1 MNREFHYLR
10 LARKIEAHI
19 STGHYRAGEKLPS
32 LRRMREKSGLSIS
45 TVQQAY
51 MELENRGL
59 IQAREKSG
67 FYVRPQ
73 MGKILPPPASGTGPI
88 RPHKVAINT
97 LADMLQQSVGDSD
110 MLPFGAAIPSPA
122 LLPHRQIAACMRSV
136 TSHYQKGDLFGYGHP
151 VGEPELRRQIAARA
165 MPFSFVREGEEII
178 ITNGCMHGIDLCLRT
193 VARPG
198 DIILV
203 ESPTFLCYLQLIED
217 LNMRV
222 LEVPVDPRHGLDP
235 ENMEKILAEH
245 DVRAALLNPNFHNP
259 LGCLM
264 SDERKRKLVTLM
276 NDQGVPI
283 IEDDIYGDL
292 FFDDARP
299 VPLKSYDQ
307 RGLVLYCSSFS
318 KTLIPDLRV
327 GWTMPGIYREKIKR
341 LKFNV
346 SIASPRFN
354 QMVIAEF
361 LAGGMYERHLR
372 KMRASLRKQTTD
384 TALAVERWFPDQT
397 KISAARGGYTLWV
410 QLPGHVDSLELCC
423 RAAREK
429 IAIFP
434 GALCS
439 GTNQYN
445 SYIRLSCG
453 YPFTDAMEAGIRR
466 LSELIRETEQRKGDR
481 MEKQK
486 QQHTMTNRIRIG
498 LNSDPEK
505 LRAEQLCRLLQ
516 QQAADHHIFLKQTM
530 SGNVLKL
537 LASSELEGG
546 FIHGDSPDDRFA
558 TMHLTMKKL
567 LVVGPVSMK
576 EALMNGTKEEIAALP
591 WIGNP
596 LECPY
601 CQVMQHQFHDKG
613 LFPEVKIRADQEAAI
628 AAMIRAGVGLNF
640 MLEEDAR
647 PAEKRGELIIWTGE
661 QYDLPLSFVTL
672 ASRKNEPRVRILA
685 NAVRKCWS

>member
-1 MNREFHYLR
+1 MQREFQYLR
-10 LARKIEAHI
+10 LARKIEADI
-19 STGHYRAGEKLPS
+19 NAGHYRAGGKLPS

-59 IQAREKSG
+59 VQAREKSG
-67 FYVRPQ
+67 FYLRPQ
-73 MGKILPPPASGTGPI
+73 MGKILPPPARGKGPI
-88 RPHKVAINT
+88 KPHKVAINT

-122 LLPHRQIAACMRSV
+122 LLPHRQLAACMRSV
-136 TSHYQKGDLFGYGHP
+136 TSHYQKGNLLGYGDP
-151 VGEPELRRQIAARA
+151 TGEPELRRQIAARA
-165 MPFSFVREGEEII
+165 MPFSFIREGEEII
-178 ITNGCMHGIDLCLRT
+178 ITNGCMHAIDLCLRT

-235 ENMEKILAEH
+235 GNIEKILAEH
-245 DVRAALLNPNFHNP
+245 DVRAALFNPNFHNP

-264 SDERKRKLVTLM
+264 SERRKKKLVTMM

-292 FFDDARP
+292 FFDDTRP
-299 VPLKSYDQ
+299 TPLKSYDR

-354 QMVIAEF
+354 QLVIAEF
-361 LAGGMYERHLR
+361 LAGGSYDRHLR

-384 TALAVERWFPDQT
+384 TALAVGRFFPDGT
-397 KISAARGGYTLWV
+397 RISVPRGGYTLWV
-410 QLPGHVDSLELCC
+410 QLPDGVDSLDLCC

-445 SYIRLSCG
+445 SYVRLSCG
-453 YPFTDAMEAGIRR
+453 HPLTGKMENGIRR
-466 LSELIRETEQRKGDR
+466 LAELVGETGETRGRAALTGQPGQERS
-481 MEKQK
+481 
-486 QQHTMTNRIRIG
+486 IRIG
-498 LNSDPEK
+498 LNSDPET
-505 LRAEQLCRLLQ
+505 LRAEQLCGLLRK
-516 QQAADHHIFLKQTM
+516 QAPDHDIFINYTM
-530 SGNVLKL
+530 SGNIFKL
-537 LASSELEGG
+537 LASQEMEGG
-546 FIHGDSPDDRFA
+546 FVFGDCPDERFVQL
-558 TMHLTMKKL
+558 HLALKKL
-567 LVVGPVSMK
+567 CVVGPVSMRQT
-576 EALMNGTKEEIAALP
+576 LLRGSKEEIATLP
-591 WIGNP
+591 WIGFP

-601 CQVMQHQFHDKG
+601 CRIMQYQFHEQG
-613 LFPEVKIRADQEAAI
+613 LYPDIRIRADQESAI
-628 AAMIRAGVGLNF
+628 GAMIRAGVGLSF
-640 MLEEDAR
+640 MLAEDAR
-647 PAEKRGELIIWTGE
+647 QAEMRGELVIWPGE

-672 ASRKNEPRVRILA
+672 AARRNEPRIRQLTG
-685 NAVRKCWS
+685 AVRTCWS

>member
-1 MNREFHYLR
+1 VNREFQYLR
-10 LARKIEAHI
+10 LAREIEADI
-19 STGHYRAGEKLPS
+19 SAGHYRAGEKLPS

-73 MGKILPPPASGTGPI
+73 MGKILPQPARGTGPI

-97 LADMLQQSVGDSD
+97 LADMLQQSVGDRD
-110 MLPFGAAIPSPA
+110 MLPFGAAIPSPS
-122 LLPHRQIAACMRSV
+122 LLPHRQLAACMRSV
-136 TSHYQKGDLFGYGHP
+136 TSHYQRGNLFGYGHP

-178 ITNGCMHGIDLCLRT
+178 ITNGCMHAIDICLRT

-235 ENMEKILAEH
+235 ENIEKILAEH
-245 DVRAALLNPNFHNP
+245 DVRAALFNPNFHNP

-264 SDERKRKLVTLM
+264 SDARKKELVTLM
-276 NDQGVPI
+276 NDQGIPI

-299 VPLKSYDQ
+299 APLKSYDQ

-354 QMVIAEF
+354 QLVIAEF
-361 LAGGMYERHLR
+361 LASGAYERHLR

-384 TALAVERWFPDQT
+384 TALAVERHFPEQT
-397 KISAARGGYTLWV
+397 KISVPRGGYTLWV
-410 QLPGHVDSLELCC
+410 QLPDHTDSLDLCC
-423 RAAREK
+423 RAAQEK
-429 IAIFP
+429 ISIFP

-445 SYIRLSCG
+445 TYIRLSCG

-466 LSELIRETEQRKGDR
+466 LGELVRATG
-481 MEKQK
+481 
-486 QQHTMTNRIRIG
+486 QHHGGRTALRRGTRTNLFRIG

-505 LRAEQLCRLLQ
+505 LRTEQLCNLLQ
-516 QQAADHHIFLKQTM
+516 QQAPGHDIFLNQTM

-546 FIHGDSPDDRFA
+546 FIHGDCSDEHFA
-558 TMHLTMKKL
+558 IMHLTMKKL

-576 EALMNGTKEEIAALP
+576 EVLASGSKEEIAALP

-601 CQVMQHQFHDKG
+601 CQVMQHQFHDQG
-613 LFPEVKIRADQEAAI
+613 LFPEVRIRADQEAAI
-628 AAMIRAGVGLNF
+628 AAMIRAGVGLSF

-647 PAEKRGELIIWTGE
+647 QAEQQGELVIWPGE

-672 ASRKNEPRVRILA
+672 TARKNEPRVRILTDT
-685 NAVRKCWS
+685 VRRCWS